1 MRWPAVAVVLIA
13 LAALGP
19 VAPVTAAPEDGP
31 TPWLGVTYKPNPWG
45 AVLITEVHP
54 GGPAASAGLRSGDM
68 LHALDG
74 TPILDLGEQI
84 RAAGLGARIRLT
96 LERDGRAVV
105 LRVRLAARPSP
116 DELVHLALHGRALPR
131 LPAVDGVGQPVRAL
145 AVRGAPTAVALFD
158 ARCAP
163 CAAQVNRLASS
174 LPIGAPRVR
183 AVVLADSAEEF
194 AALRAVTPMAASLA
208 WVARPV
214 AAGLISTLDPT
225 VDGALIVVD
234 GGGVIRFAAA
244 VGSDAAIDGA
254 AHAVANLIAAR

>member
-1 MRWPAVAVVLIA
+1 MRWPAVAVVVIA

-158 ARCAP
+158 ARCATVRRAGEP
-163 CAAQVNRLASS
+163 AGVVVADRRAPGPRGRPGRQRRGVRRPAGRDPDGGQPRLGSAAGR
-174 LPIGAPRVR
+174 GR
-183 AVVLADSAEEF
+183 AHLH
-194 AALRAVTPMAASLA
+194 
-208 WVARPV
+208 ARPHGRWR
-214 AAGLISTLDPT
+214 ADRGRRRRGDP
-225 VDGALIVVD
+225 VRGR
-234 GGGVIRFAAA
+234 GR
-244 VGSDAAIDGA
+244 
-254 AHAVANLIAAR
+254 